1 MKENP
6 LTKYFV
12 FSDVHGEYD
21 ALINSLRMAGYEGGN
36 PQHKLISL
44 GDAFDRGPNSRE
56 VYEYLNTE
64 RAICIK
70 GNHDVMFQQ
79 YLEEGM
85 KHRHVL
91 FNILHNGL
99 GATIRSFTGLNETIY
114 SVDQLDR
121 ARRDVPYSVL
131 PWLQKLPLYFETASF
146 IFCHA
151 GIHPQLE
158 NWKDTDEHF
167 MLWDIE
173 HSDEK
178 CLFTNKIIVI
188 GHHHAQRVR
197 EIANNKGIKE
207 VELNRSTYNPKNCDN
222 RKHFLYYGNTDDNRP
237 YKNGNKIAVDGMTNL
252 TGKVNVLVIEDYPVE
267 GRYVKDDIDEA
278 VEEINPELK
287 ATNGY
292 YQVSYN
298 NDNLYQWVSSTGVF
312 TANDFFNDATVT
324 MANTTTL

>member
-12 FSDVHGEYD
+12 FSDVHGEYN
-21 ALINSLRMAGYEGGN
+21 ALIESLRMAGYESGN
-36 PQHKLISL
+36 PLHKLISL
-44 GDAFDRGPNSRE
+44 GDAFDRGPDSRS
-56 VYEYLNTE
+56 VYDFLRQEQ
-64 RAICIK
+64 AICVK

-85 KHRHVL
+85 KHGHVL

-99 GATIRSFTGLNETIY
+99 GATIKSFTGLNETIY
-114 SVDQLDR
+114 SVDQLER
-121 ARRDVPYSVL
+121 AKRDVHYSVL
-131 PWLQKLPLYFETASF
+131 PWLQQLPLYFETASF

-178 CLFTNKIIVI
+178 CPYTNKIVVI

-197 EIANNKGIKE
+197 EIANHKGIKD
-207 VELNRSTYNPKNCDN
+207 VELNRATYNPKQGDS
-222 RKHFLYYGNTDDNRP
+222 RKQFLYYGNTDDNRP
-237 YKNGNKIAVDGMTNL
+237 YKNGNKIAIDGMTNL
-252 TGKVNVLVIEDYPVE
+252 TGKVNILVIEDYPVE
-267 GRYVKDDIDEA
+267 GRYVKDDIDKAE
-278 VEEINPELK
+278 EEINPEIQSRS
-287 ATNGY
+287 GY

-298 NDNLYQWVSSTGVF
+298 DDNLYQWATTTGVF
-312 TANDFFNDATVT
+312 TTADFLENATIT
-324 MANTTTL
+324 MTNTTL